1 MFLDP
6 RIKDYTK
13 VFSSLKSEEAREFI
27 GNYGYFAK
35 TLGQFR
41 KIADDAVYAKLINV
55 NQDFEFTGLAEDG
68 IDGYAF
74 FIPEQFVEPL
84 KVEMPEEPSEVS
96 VEELPEKL
104 RDLEEF
110 SEKVSQTCEANC
122 KQIAELRYTI
132 NDLKAF
138 KETVNEKLEQIFE
151 VISRL
156 ENC

>member
-1 MFLDP
+1 MFLDS
-6 RIKDYTK
+6 RIKDYAK

-35 TLGQFR
+35 TLGQF
-41 KIADDAVYAKLINV
+41 KHIADDAVYAKLINV

-68 IDGYAF
+68 IDGYTF

-84 KVEMPEEPSEVS
+84 KVEMPKEPSEVS
-96 VEELPEKL
+96 VEELPEKF

-122 KQIAELRYTI
+122 KQIAEL
-132 NDLKAF
+132 KAF
-138 KETVNEKLEQIFE
+138 KDTVNEKLEQIFE

-156 ENC
+156 ENG